1 MEKRPTQPVRLLAFD
16 LDGTLLNSNKE
27 LTPRTRAA
35 LLAAAQAGVEL
46 VPTTG
51 RFYDAMPQAVR
62 TLPLRYAI
70 TMNGAQVYDIA
81 AARTVQRAELS
92 AQRAVELMEYLDDF
106 PVIYDCYLGSWG
118 WMTRTM
124 QQRAADYVANEH
136 ALQMIQTLRTGV
148 DELKAFVRERG
159 CGVQKVQLFTR
170 DDALR
175 STLLQALPARFAGLC
190 VSSSMPFNIEIN
202 DAHANKGEAVAA
214 LAAQLGI
221 APQAVMAL
229 GDGLNDVS
237 LLQAAGFGVAMANA
251 CAPLLA
257 VADAVSASCDDEGAA
272 LAIERYC
279 LPGGGPD
286 G

>member
-1 MEKRPTQPVRLLAFD
+1 MENRPTQPVRLLAFD

-35 LLAAAQAGVEL
+35 LLAAAQAGIEL

-62 TLPLRYAI
+62 ALPLRCAV

-81 AARTVQRAELS
+81 AARTVRRAELS
-92 AQRAVELMEYLDDF
+92 AQRAVELMEYLDGF
-106 PVIYDCYLGSWG
+106 PVIYDCYLDSWG

-124 QQRAADYVANEH
+124 QQRAADYVASEH
-136 ALQMIQTLRTGV
+136 ALQMIRTLRTGV
-148 DELKAFVRERG
+148 DELKSFVRERG

-175 STLLQALPARFAGLC
+175 STLLQALPARFADLC

-221 APQAVMAL
+221 APEAVMAL
-229 GDGLNDVS
+229 GDGLNDIS
-237 LLQAAGFGVAMANA
+237 LLQTAGFGVAMANA

-257 VADAVSASCDDEGAA
+257 VADARTASCDDEGAA

-279 LPGGGPD
+279 LPGGGQD